1 VSATTYYCHK
11 CKNGFDIEVKMG
23 RRDECPHC
31 AADLHVCKN
40 CKYWDPSSHNEC
52 KEHISEYIPD
62 REKANFC
69 GMFTYREGP
78 YGNEPDLMSAKAKLD
93 ALFKK

>member
-1 VSATTYYCHK
+1 MTLYCHK
-11 CKNGFDIEVKMG
+11 CKNGFELEVKMG

-31 AADLHVCKN
+31 GADLHCCKN
-40 CKYWDPSSHNEC
+40 CKFWDKSAHNEC
-52 KEHISEYIPD
+52 KEHVTEYVPD

-69 GMFTYREGP
+69 TMFTFREEP
-78 YGNEPDLMSAKAKLD
+78 YAIDLSVNQAKAKLD